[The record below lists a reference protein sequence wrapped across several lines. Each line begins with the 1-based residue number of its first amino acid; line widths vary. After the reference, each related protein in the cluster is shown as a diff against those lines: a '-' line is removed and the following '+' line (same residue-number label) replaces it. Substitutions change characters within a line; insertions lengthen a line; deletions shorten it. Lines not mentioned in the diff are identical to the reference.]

1 MGGELV
7 LNTAERTKKGNSKK
21 KTTGVGKQEKTK
33 RTIVN
38 PHKKSKY
45 TGVNGKGKSNKYS
58 VMSRKVDIGSYG
70 NEILAAQA
78 YDVFARE
85 AYVHLPKLNERE
97 HPDDFKNLTE
107 EQKLTEEQIDAIK
120 EKFKASGL
128 PRSTTKFNLKPEAKQ
143 SNPLK
148 SLWESHAASKKK
160 KNPPTQSDDEE

>member
-1 MGGELV
+1 
-7 LNTAERTKKGNSKK
+7 
-21 KTTGVGKQEKTK
+21 
-33 RTIVN
+33 
-38 PHKKSKY
+38 
-45 TGVNGKGKSNKYS
+45 
-58 VMSRKVDIGSYG
+58 MSRKVDIGSYG

-78 YDVFARE
+78 YDVFARL
-85 AYVHLPKLNERE
+85 AYKYPPKLNERE

-107 EQKLTEEQIDAIK
+107 EQKLTEEQERAIA

-128 PRSTTKFNLKPEAKQ
+128 PISTKTTIQNKGGRKKRLQPEAKQ

>member
-21 KTTGVGKQEKTK
+21 KTTGVGKKKK
-33 RTIVN
+33 RQKV
-38 PHKKSKY
+38 
-45 TGVNGKGKSNKYS
+45 NKY
-58 VMSRKVDIGSYG
+58 KKIHDYIGVYG
-70 NEILAAQA
+70 REYGKTFRVSCRRIEVGYFANEILAAQA